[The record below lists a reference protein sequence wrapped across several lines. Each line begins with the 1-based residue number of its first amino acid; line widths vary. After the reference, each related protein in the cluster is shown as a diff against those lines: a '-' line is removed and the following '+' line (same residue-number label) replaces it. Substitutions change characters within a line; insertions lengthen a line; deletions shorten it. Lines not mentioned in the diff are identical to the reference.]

1 MMIEFKCSRFERD
14 ESLSGMRG
22 YVTYPIGY
30 RHLDEMMDERGVEL
44 DHSTLN
50 RWVVKYA
57 PELEHQFRSHK
68 RPVGTSWWLEETY
81 VKIKGSWKDLCR
93 VVDKASATVEFL
105 LTVKRDRKSAL
116 RVLCKAIGQH
126 GAPQKI
132 TIDKSGANTAAIESF
147 NAEHE
152 TNIEIR
158 RVKYLNNIVER
169 DHRAVKRVTRPT
181 PGFKSFRSAAA
192 TLAGVELMHMIRKGQ
207 SRTTGELRP
216 AEQFYSLAA

>member
-1 MMIEFKCSRFERD
+1 MIEFKCSRFERD

-132 TIDKSGANTAAIESF
+132 TIERAAPTQRRSKATMPSMKQISKSAVS
-147 NAEHE
+147 
-152 TNIEIR
+152 NIS
-158 RVKYLNNIVER
+158 
-169 DHRAVKRVTRPT
+169 T
-181 PGFKSFRSAAA
+181 
-192 TLAGVELMHMIRKGQ
+192 TLSNGITGQ
-207 SRTTGELRP
+207 
-216 AEQFYSLAA
+216 